1 MEFYATLG
9 DPCARRDILDKLF
22 RAGMTGIRVNLSH
35 TSLDKC
41 APLLEGL
48 GISCALLTG
57 GMPARARRAV
67 LAGLESGNLADVT
80 PYSQNSRTTFRGR
93 LLAFVRRN
101 GQGEI
106 VVKIAMEEGG
116 ACISR
121 TLHGA

>member
-48 GISCALLTG
+48 YW
-57 GMPARARRAV
+57 PAAR
-67 LAGLESGNLADVT
+67 
-80 PYSQNSRTTFRGR
+80 
-93 LLAFVRRN
+93 
-101 GQGEI
+101 
-106 VVKIAMEEGG
+106 
-116 ACISR
+116 
-121 TLHGA
+121 